1 MPELGDK
8 HTCADCETKYYDLG
22 RPDATCPKCGS
33 ANRVVDDEVAAVPA
47 RAPRTKS
54 QPKPKAPD
62 DDAAKD
68 DGGKDEDG
76 DKDEEEV
83 DLGDEADEEDE
94 SADDEE

>member
-22 RPDATCPKCGS
+22 RADATCPKCGS
-33 ANRVVDDEVAAVPA
+33 ANRVMDDEIATVPA

-62 DDAAKD
+62 DDAAK
-68 DGGKDEDG
+68 GNSGKDG
-76 DKDEEEV
+76 DEEEV
-83 DLGDEADEEDE
+83 DEADGKDE

>member
-22 RPDATCPKCGS
+22 RADATCPKCGS
-33 ANRVVDDEVAAVPA
+33 ANRVIDDEIATVPA

-76 DKDEEEV
+76 NEEEV

-94 SADDEE
+94 SAGNEE

>member
-22 RPDATCPKCGS
+22 RADATCPKCGS
-33 ANRVVDDEVAAVPA
+33 ANRVIDDEIATVPA

-62 DDAAKD
+62 DDATKD
-68 DGGKDEDG
+68 ASGKDEDG
-76 DKDEEEV
+76 DGGEGELDV
-83 DLGDEADEEDE
+83 GDEADEKEE